1 MKFQSSNKILFLI
14 MTAYVISPPVA
25 RADVITQSF
34 ALSFGGG
41 YVAAGGQYS
50 NLIQSVYG
58 SPTGW
63 LGWGYDASYIS
74 FSGDPTVLETV
85 RLSVTYNIT
94 DANETTDTFGSRVSL
109 FTGWNTVDYQ
119 FSSTIVF
126 STDGAAYTREWLFT
140 GAAANAWANPAYGPN
155 GHFYL
160 EVFSASSGFT
170 SVGDATLTFNTIPAP
185 GAMALLGLAGLFS
198 RRRRV

>member
-1 MKFQSSNKILFLI
+1 

-109 FTGWNTVDYQ
+109 FMGWNPVDYQ

-160 EVFSASSGFT
+160 EVFSASSGFS